1 MPKQRKRSSGR
12 SSAGAA
18 DVPAIAEPVPQ
29 PHSARL
35 YVLLTI
41 AAVLFCVPLFSRL
54 DYHGRSDWDQYTFRY
69 ETPRVA
75 LLRDHQLPFWNPYV
89 NGGTVLLAHP
99 HCPVLSPWYLIV
111 LVLGGPLG
119 LRVQVLL
126 FMVAGATGMAAL
138 MGRWGALSPGRFV
151 AGIVYQMSGFYVLH
165 VADGHLS
172 YCVMGLMPWLLLCLI
187 QLGSSH
193 RFLVLG
199 GLLLG
204 SVLTFGTVYML
215 AVFAPF
221 FSIWALL
228 ESVRTRKWCFA
239 AGWVGVVAITVL
251 LSAAKLLPQL
261 QFVEANPRETAAEG
275 FSPRGLFYVFLD
287 ARQAF
292 LYRATQDAFLLPT
305 HADFKRL
312 PDEVSKSTVESLGD
326 LGFSWQWQEYSGY
339 ITHLGLALALW
350 GMVVSWRSRWPLY
363 VAGLSAAN
371 TVLGNGSPFDTW
383 AMLHQLPFY
392 QSLHVPSRF
401 LAVVVFT
408 LAVAAGYGLDSFTRR
423 VAVTKRA
430 GLYLLV
436 HGVIPAAI
444 YVELAAMGWTIFSDV
459 FVVPPRPV
467 SVQRDFAVRYA
478 RGNLFYLPVMRS
490 DLCVHLRSNSGVLI
504 EYENVAVP
512 RGDVRTADDPN
523 YRGEVFLEPERG
535 SATIDRWTMSRVE
548 VSCQVDAPTTLSLN
562 QNYYDGWRAIVHGKS
577 GSRKLATEPS
587 PGGLVSVVVRP
598 GENQVEF
605 YYVPKSFYW
614 GTAVSVMTLAGCLVL
629 LLKPRRAG
637 GNGGGRPFEQP
648 TASSGKQNPGAKTG
662 QRKRGAK

>member
-1 MPKQRKRSSGR
+1 
-12 SSAGAA
+12 
-18 DVPAIAEPVPQ
+18 
-29 PHSARL
+29 L

-41 AAVLFCVPLFSRL
+41 ASVLFCVPLFSGL

-138 MGRWGALSPGRFV
+138 LGRWGVLGPGRFV

-172 YCVMGLMPWLLLCLI
+172 YCVIGLMPWLLLCLL
-187 QLGSSH
+187 QLGVSY
-193 RFLVLG
+193 RFLILA

-275 FSPRGLFYVFLD
+275 FSPRGLFHVFLD

-292 LYRATQDAFLLPT
+292 LYRATQDALAYRATRDTYLQPL
-305 HADFKRL
+305 HDEFKRL
-312 PDEVSKSTVESLGD
+312 PDEVSTSTAESLGD
-326 LGFSWQWQEYSGY
+326 LGFRWQWQEYSGY
-339 ITHLGLALALW
+339 VTHLGLALAVW
-350 GMVVSWRSRWPLY
+350 GMVVSWRARWPLY
-363 VAGLSAAN
+363 VAGLLAAN
-371 TVLGNGSPFDTW
+371 TVLGNGSPLDTW
-383 AMLHQLPFY
+383 SMLHQLPFY

-401 LAVVVFT
+401 LAAVVFT
-408 LAVAAGYGLDSFTRR
+408 LAVAAGYGLDWFARR
-423 VAVTKRA
+423 VAVTKRPI
-430 GLYLLV
+430 LQLLV

-444 YVELAAMGWTIFSDV
+444 YVELAALGWTVFSDV

-467 SVQRDFAVRYA
+467 SVQRDFAVRYL
-478 RGNLFYLPVMRS
+478 RGSLIYLPVMRS

-523 YRGEVFLEPERG
+523 YRGEVFLEPDRG
-535 SATIDRWTMSRVE
+535 SATIDRWTMSRVDI
-548 VSCQVDAPTTLSLN
+548 SCQVDAPARLSLN
-562 QNYYDGWRAIVHGKS
+562 QNYYDGWQAVVHGNS
-577 GSRKLATEPS
+577 GSRKLAAEPS
-587 PGGLVSVVVRP
+587 PGGLVSVDVQP
-598 GENQVEF
+598 GENRVEF
-605 YYVPKSFYW
+605 YYVPKNFYW
-614 GTAVSVMTLAGCLVL
+614 GMAVSLMTLVGCLVVL
-629 LLKPRRAG
+629 FKLRG
-637 GNGGGRPFEQP
+637 V
-648 TASSGKQNPGAKTG
+648 GAKGRERGSKQSAGSTG
-662 QRKRGAK
+662 QQNRDAK